1 MRVHRH
7 TDRLPAFK
15 NAVVT
20 IGTFDGVH
28 RGHCKIIAQLT
39 AQAAQ
44 INGESVII
52 TFDPHPRQIINGAGS
67 VALINTL
74 EEKIELLET
83 AGVDHLFIVPFTAAF
98 AALSAP
104 EYIEAFLIQHCR
116 PHTLIIGY
124 DHQFGKNRTGNF
136 ELLEAY
142 AAKGLFQLQEIAPEL
157 LREAAVSSTRIRKAV
172 QEGAIQL
179 ANDLLGYPFK
189 FEGIVLEG
197 NKLGRTIGYPTAN
210 LSIKNKDKLVPG
222 NGVYAVRVYIPVN
235 ALSATQFAGLT
246 PDQQTTA
253 SFLPRNGM
261 MNIGFR
267 PTVNGTGRSIE
278 VNIFDFDASIYGA
291 SIQVEVIAFL
301 RKEEK
306 FDGLDA
312 LKAQLAVD
320 AVHANK
326 ELGAPDTN

>member
-1 MRVHRH
+1 MRVYRH
-7 TDRLPAFK
+7 TDQLPAFK

-39 AQAAQ
+39 AHAAQ

-52 TFDPHPRQIINGAGS
+52 TFDPHPRQIINGTGT

-74 EEKIELLET
+74 EEKIQLLEA
-83 AGVDHLFIVPFTAAF
+83 AGVDHLIIVPFTEEF
-98 AALSAP
+98 AAMSAS
-104 EYIEAFLIQHCR
+104 EYIEAFLIQRCK

-124 DHQFGKNRTGNF
+124 DHQFGKNRSGNF

-157 LREAAVSSTRIRKAV
+157 LSEAAISSTRIRKAV

-179 ANDLLGYPFK
+179 ANNLLGYPFR
-189 FEGIVLEG
+189 FEGVVVEG

-210 LSIKNKDKLVPG
+210 LAIRDKDKLVPG
-222 NGVYAVRVYIPVN
+222 NAVYAVRVYIPVT
-235 ALSATQFAGLT
+235 ALPGEEAATFQSEQ
-246 PDQQTTA
+246 PA
-253 SFLPRNGM
+253 SGTICKNGM

-267 PTVNGTGRSIE
+267 PTVNGTKRSIE
-278 VNIFDFDASIYGA
+278 VNIFDFDAAIYGA
-291 SIQVEVIAFL
+291 AIQVEVIDFI
-301 RKEEK
+301 RKEVK
-306 FDGLDA
+306 FNGLDA
-312 LKAQLAVD
+312 LKLQLAQD
-320 AVHANK
+320 AISAETTLNTT
-326 ELGAPDTN
+326 PSS